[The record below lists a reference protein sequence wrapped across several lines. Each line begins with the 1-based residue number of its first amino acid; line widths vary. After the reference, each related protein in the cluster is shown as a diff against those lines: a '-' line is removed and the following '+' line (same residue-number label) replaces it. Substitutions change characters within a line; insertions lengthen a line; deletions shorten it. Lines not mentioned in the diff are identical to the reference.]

1 MNQEKSKAQIADHD
15 PKIDMWQERSPV
27 ERRTDRD
34 KRNPNRHRY
43 FVKGGK
49 ERRTGIE
56 RRHPQERRDRW
67 MRVGKWRSESV
78 FDE

>member
-1 MNQEKSKAQIADHD
+1 MSQAKSKAQIAHRD

-34 KRNPNRHRY
+34 KRNPNRNTY
-43 FVKGGK
+43 FAKGGRERRTGK
-49 ERRTGIE
+49 ERR
-56 RRHPQERRDRW
+56 HPEERRDRW
-67 MRVGKWRSESV
+67 MRVGKWRSEMV